1 MHRTAVKRLAALI
14 LCAAAPLFAVAQ
26 TAKPAAKSDS
36 SAKTQPVPAQPTPKE
51 RAVTTH
57 ASVTINGQTIPYTAT
72 AGTLLLYNDK
82 HQATA
87 SVFYIAYTKDGV
99 KDPAARPITFSFNGG
114 PGYASALVDIGG
126 FGPRRVE
133 WPTPSNVKSGVP
145 PYKLV
150 NNEYSIL
157 NKTDIVFIDAVGTG
171 YSRIVGKG
179 TPKMFYGFNEDAAAF
194 SQFIQRYLTRYNRFN
209 SPKFLLGESYGTTRN
224 ALLSNALI
232 KDGIYLN
239 GVIECSTV
247 LNFQTIDFMPG
258 NDLPYATYLPSYAAS
273 AWYHHKLNPEPP
285 TVEDAVQKA
294 EQFASGPYLSALF
307 AGNNLPEAQKQQI
320 ATQLAALTG
329 IPAATWV
336 KANLRISLPFFMR
349 RGVGDQGPMSGRYD
363 SRFTSPELQPLLTVP
378 GRTSQDPSDT
388 AINGALAATFDNYLA
403 QTLHYT
409 SNRLYK
415 QSSGEVFK
423 KWDWKYRSPI
433 NAMGAGVGYTA
444 SPNVAPALARA
455 MNNDPG
461 MLVMFNNGYYDM
473 ATPFYATDYT
483 VSHMA
488 IPPDQRSRVH
498 FYYYPVGH
506 MLYVN
511 LKAMPALQKNID
523 TFISMATT
531 K

>member
-1 MHRTAVKRLAALI
+1 
-14 LCAAAPLFAVAQ
+14 
-26 TAKPAAKSDS
+26 
-36 SAKTQPVPAQPTPKE
+36 
-51 RAVTTH
+51 
-57 ASVTINGQTIPYTAT
+57 
-72 AGTLLLYNDK
+72 
-82 HQATA
+82 
-87 SVFYIAYTKDGV
+87 
-99 KDPAARPITFSFNGG
+99 
-114 PGYASALVDIGG
+114 
-126 FGPRRVE
+126 
-133 WPTPSNVKSGVP
+133 
-145 PYKLV
+145 
-150 NNEYSIL
+150 
-157 NKTDIVFIDAVGTG
+157 
-171 YSRIVGKG
+171 
-179 TPKMFYGFNEDAAAF
+179 
-194 SQFIQRYLTRYNRFN
+194 
-209 SPKFLLGESYGTTRN
+209 
-224 ALLSNALI
+224 
-232 KDGIYLN
+232 
-239 GVIECSTV
+239 
-247 LNFQTIDFMPG
+247 
-258 NDLPYATYLPSYAAS
+258 
-273 AWYHHKLNPEPP
+273 
-285 TVEDAVQKA
+285 
-294 EQFASGPYLSALF
+294 
-307 AGNNLPEAQKQQI
+307 
-320 ATQLAALTG
+320 
-329 IPAATWV
+329 
-336 KANLRISLPFFMR
+336 
-349 RGVGDQGPMSGRYD
+349 
-363 SRFTSPELQPLLTVP
+363 VP